1 MRQSRKL
8 SRRAVAKH
16 LGMDKKNNKPKK
28 SKYKNKEVVYD
39 GIKFKSTKER
49 DRYIDLLLLERDGQI
64 KDLELQPRYKLI
76 DGVKFSDG
84 SRAKPAL
91 RYTADFR
98 YIDCKTGQTVVE
110 DVKSKITKESTD
122 YKMRRHMMLAIHGIE
137 VLET

>member
-1 MRQSRKL
+1 MRNPRKL
-8 SRRAVAKH
+8 SRRVVANR
-16 LGMDKKNNKPKK
+16 LGLDSASNKPVKQ
-28 SKYKNKEVVYD
+28 KYNNKEVIID
-39 GIKFKSTKER
+39 GIKFKSTKEG
-49 DRYIDLLLLERDGQI
+49 DRYRDLKDLQRSGQI

-98 YIDCKTGQTVVE
+98 YIDCRTGKEVVE
-110 DVKSKITKESTD
+110 DVKSEITKESTD

>member
-1 MRQSRKL
+1 MRSRKL

-16 LGMDKKNNKPKK
+16 IGLDTASNKTKK
-28 SKYKNKEVVYD
+28 SKYKNKEVVYN
-39 GIKFKSTKER
+39 GINFKSTKER
-49 DRYIDLLLLERDGQI
+49 DRYIDLLLLERNGQI

-98 YIDCKTGQTVVE
+98 YIDCRTGELIVE